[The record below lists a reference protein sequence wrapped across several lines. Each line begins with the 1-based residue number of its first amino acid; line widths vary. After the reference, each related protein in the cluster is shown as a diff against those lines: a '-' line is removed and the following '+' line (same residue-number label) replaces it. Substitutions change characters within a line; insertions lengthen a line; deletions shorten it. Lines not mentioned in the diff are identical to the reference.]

1 MNLIIMHNNEKSA
14 TSGNGLLRFAV
25 SSEPV
30 NRIVFDALSG
40 SFGRG
45 GNQKVIYALPEEWGI
60 EPRVTGATVITYT
73 KDIPLC
79 SKLPRETQRDSWLVV
94 SNGQFATQI
103 SGELLD
109 KVLADI
115 EADVVIINVDPE
127 LLAYHEKVR
136 LTTQGRLAGF
146 RRLYCDFAESAVIPV
161 DWPHHI
167 FIKAEVRNQVLA
179 AGVLNQS
186 FSSFVRR
193 CESDALRLR
202 SIEIGG
208 TVLDLGAREGLLGFL
223 ATSLGSLAGKHRIKN
238 GKAHRQIRDKQA
250 VTIPPSARLFGQV
263 LFGQNISIGQNAII
277 VGPTIVG
284 NDVKIER
291 GAVIKASI
299 VGHGVSVP
307 RNHLVQDD
315 VLIGARRRQERA
327 ERIRT
332 GRITPSANTKVVCN
346 NSFSNKLRTWPR
358 FSYAG
363 CFKRF
368 VDIVVAVIVLI
379 LFAPIFPIIALVI
392 KLTSSGPVFFKDIRQ
407 GMHGKAFNCLKFR
420 TMLVGADKMQD
431 TLRILNQADGP
442 QFKMA
447 DDPRISAVGRF
458 LRETYIDEV
467 PQFLN
472 VLLGHMSIVGPRP
485 SPQSENTLC
494 PSWRDARLSVRPGIT
509 GLWQVCRT
517 RQPMKDFQEWIYY
530 DIKYVRELSLKMDLW
545 ICWQTVG
552 KMIKNFVSQ
561 F

>member
-277 VGPTIVG
+277 VGPTIV
-284 NDVKIER
+284 
-291 GAVIKASI
+291 
-299 VGHGVSVP
+299 
-307 RNHLVQDD
+307 
-315 VLIGARRRQERA
+315 
-327 ERIRT
+327 
-332 GRITPSANTKVVCN
+332 
-346 NSFSNKLRTWPR
+346 
-358 FSYAG
+358 
-363 CFKRF
+363 
-368 VDIVVAVIVLI
+368 
-379 LFAPIFPIIALVI
+379 
-392 KLTSSGPVFFKDIRQ
+392 
-407 GMHGKAFNCLKFR
+407 
-420 TMLVGADKMQD
+420 
-431 TLRILNQADGP
+431 
-442 QFKMA
+442 
-447 DDPRISAVGRF
+447 
-458 LRETYIDEV
+458 
-467 PQFLN
+467 
-472 VLLGHMSIVGPRP
+472 
-485 SPQSENTLC
+485 
-494 PSWRDARLSVRPGIT
+494 
-509 GLWQVCRT
+509 
-517 RQPMKDFQEWIYY
+517 
-530 DIKYVRELSLKMDLW
+530 
-545 ICWQTVG
+545 
-552 KMIKNFVSQ
+552 
-561 F
+561 